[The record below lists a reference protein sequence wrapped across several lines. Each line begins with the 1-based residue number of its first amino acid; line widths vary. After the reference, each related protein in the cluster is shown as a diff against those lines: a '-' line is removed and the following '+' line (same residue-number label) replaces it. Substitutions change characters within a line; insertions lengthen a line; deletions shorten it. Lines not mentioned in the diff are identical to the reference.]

1 MANKKFSEFTLKT
14 DSANVDFV
22 VGYDGTD
29 NVRIAPDNLG
39 GGGASDLNGLSDV
52 TIENTDFNAYFIDIP
67 ASRSGDLGNLGLGVD
82 ALDNLTS
89 GKYNLAIGA
98 NTLNNLTTSQN
109 ATAVG
114 YYAGAEAGTTLMGD
128 TTLIGNRAGFGR
140 SGYRTVAVGAGAM
153 GFGSGK
159 TAVNRNTAIGY
170 HALYRIDTNGADNVA
185 LGHEASQFLTTA
197 TKNIAIGDN
206 AGRSSTATGH
216 ISIGYQAGY
225 SNTSGT
231 ENTNIGYEA
240 GYSNSTGSYNTN
252 LGYQALKT
260 NTASNNTA
268 VGYQAG
274 TALTTGSDNV
284 IIGKAAGQSQT
295 TASGNVLIGLN
306 AGINGNGGQSTIIGY
321 QAGDALQTGAG
332 CTAVGYGALSAEDFR
347 GYHTAVGS
355 FALSSVNSSTGYCTG
370 LGRQAGSNFQNA
382 NNSMC
387 LGANA
392 QPSTNNVDDEIT
404 LGNSSIATLRCQ
416 VTSITALSDERDKT
430 DIEDLP
436 YGLDFINS
444 LNPKKFVWNN
454 RVEIIKDINE
464 DGEEIEKEV
473 YSSNKGKKDVGFIA
487 QELQTVDDD
496 YLSLVY
502 DANPDKLEATY
513 GRLIPVLV
521 QAIKELKAEVEL
533 LKA

>member
-39 GGGASDLNGLSDV
+39 GGASDLNGLSDV
-52 TIENTDFNAYFIDIP
+52 TIENTDLNAYFIDIP

-82 ALDNLTS
+82 ALENLTS

-98 NTLNNLTTSQN
+98 DTLNNLTTSQN

-114 YYAGAEAGTTLMGD
+114 YNAGASSGTNLMGD
-128 TTLIGNRAGFGR
+128 ATLIGHNAGFGR

-197 TKNIAIGDN
+197 TQNIAIGDN

-225 SNTSGT
+225 SHTSGSET
-231 ENTNIGYEA
+231 TNIGYEA
-240 GYSNSTGSYNTN
+240 GYSNTTSGWRTMF
-252 LGYQALKT
+252 GYQAGKNNTGPFNVFMGARAVSSGTGNGIQNVMIGYEAGKSLT
-260 NTASNNTA
+260 NGSRNTA
-268 VGYQAG
+268 VGNSSMRAPS
-274 TALTTGSDNV
+274 ASEDNV
-284 IIGKAAGQSQT
+284 AIGHEALK
-295 TASGNVLIGLN
+295 ASGSKYYN
-306 AGINGNGGQSTIIGY
+306 
-321 QAGDALQTGAG
+321 
-332 CTAVGYGALSAEDFR
+332 
-347 GYHTAVGS
+347 TAVGS
-355 FALSSVNSSTGYCTG
+355 KAGDSVTTGQNLTMIGYDADASSAT
-370 LGRQAGSNFQNA
+370 A
-382 NNSMC
+382 
-387 LGANA
+387 
-392 QPSTNNVDDEIT
+392 TNEIT
-404 LGNSSIATLRCQ
+404 LGDANIATLRCQ
-416 VTSITALSDERDKT
+416 VQTISALSDSRDKT
-430 DIEDLP
+430 NIQP
-436 YGLDFINS
+436 STYGLDLISQLQPVTFD
-444 LNPKKFVWNN
+444 WNM
-454 RVEIIKDINE
+454 RDGAKVGQKDL
-464 DGEEIEKEV
+464 
-473 YSSNKGKKDVGFIA
+473 GFIA
-487 QELQTVDDD
+487 QELQEVDDEN
-496 YLSLVY
+496 LQLVY
-502 DANPDKLEATY
+502 DNNPDRLEASY